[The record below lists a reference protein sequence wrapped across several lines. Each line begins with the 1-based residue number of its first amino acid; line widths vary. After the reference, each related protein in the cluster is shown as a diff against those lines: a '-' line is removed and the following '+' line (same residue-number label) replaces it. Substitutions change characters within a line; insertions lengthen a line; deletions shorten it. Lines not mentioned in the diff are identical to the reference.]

1 MRMTVDIS
9 QNIPKDAAKESAEQP
24 CEKRN
29 REIDAL
35 LQICRDWWRYLR
47 RSDALIRK

>member
-1 MRMTVDIS
+1 MLGRNHVAVRMTVDIS

-35 LQICRDWWRYLR
+35 LQICRDC
-47 RSDALIRK
+47 